1 MRQRVYTV
9 AFAAV
14 LSGLCAAAI
23 TSAKAA
29 WGPMIEALEA
39 FEKQQAVLAVFGIVQ
54 PGEFR
59 PPEVARLFQERVSE
73 ARSGDM
79 RLYRASGPGGEQLG
93 VAFEVNGKGRNGD
106 VFGILALRPD
116 RQTIRGLSFY
126 RHKETP
132 GYGGRIG
139 TPWFSAKFEGKPIV
153 GPDGTPG
160 FGVSLRKPGPR
171 TVDAIT
177 GATQTTYNVVDVI
190 NERIRQ
196 FMAGG
201 RELTAVEIELPQ
213 NVSSDIGLS
222 IGVPDLARPTGKP
235 RPPLMVP
242 EGTAN
247 IALGCPVA
255 ASDDMPIIGELA
267 QVTDGVKEA
276 GFGNFVE
283 LMDGLQWVQVD
294 LGQPSEVYAVVF
306 WHEHEEPRVYYDV
319 IVRLADDAE
328 FTRNVRTVFNNDRD
342 GSAGLGTGD
351 DLHYVDNFE
360 GKLVLVGGEVARS
373 VRLYSSGNNIE
384 DVNRYTEVEVYGRPA
399 EP

>member
-1 MRQRVYTV
+1 
-9 AFAAV
+9 
-14 LSGLCAAAI
+14 
-23 TSAKAA
+23 
-29 WGPMIEALEA
+29 
-39 FEKQQAVLAVFGIVQ
+39 
-54 PGEFR
+54 
-59 PPEVARLFQERVSE
+59 
-73 ARSGDM
+73 
-79 RLYRASGPGGEQLG
+79 
-93 VAFEVNGKGRNGD
+93 
-106 VFGILALRPD
+106 
-116 RQTIRGLSFY
+116 
-126 RHKETP
+126 
-132 GYGGRIG
+132 
-139 TPWFSAKFEGKPIV
+139 
-153 GPDGTPG
+153 
-160 FGVSLRKPGPR
+160 
-171 TVDAIT
+171 
-177 GATQTTYNVVDVI
+177 
-190 NERIRQ
+190 
-196 FMAGG
+196 MAGG